1 MFDNPMSRATSQGA
15 TKSVQEAAETGF
27 VNSFK
32 NGYNTVGD
40 AVSELGFG
48 MAGKVRFV
56 TASPG
61 MVTQVVVWQAI
72 KGGKLFMVYKWKDA
86 ARIKSDAQ
94 TAGEICEKLEKNG
107 GLTAKRL
114 VDESRP
120 EDAPLHKEFEW
131 DDATAAEAY
140 REEQARYI
148 IRSLIVQPEESKREV
163 VRAFFPMAEQ
173 KVFESLPVI
182 LSDAKKTSAL
192 LDMALRELKAF
203 ELKYSTL
210 SQLAPVFGAIKEVRK
225 E

>member
-1 MFDNPMSRATSQGA
+1 
-15 TKSVQEAAETGF
+15 
-27 VNSFK
+27 
-32 NGYNTVGD
+32 
-40 AVSELGFG
+40 
-48 MAGKVRFV
+48 
-56 TASPG
+56 
-61 MVTQVVVWQAI
+61 
-72 KGGKLFMVYKWKDA
+72 MVYKWKDA

-94 TAGEICEKLEKNG
+94 TAGEICERLERNGGLTAKRLVGEICEKLEKNG

-148 IRSLIVQPEESKREV
+148 IRSLIVQPEATKNEV
-163 VRAFFPMAEQ
+163 VRAFFPMAEH

-182 LSDAKKTSAL
+182 LSDAKKTDAL
-192 LDMALRELKAF
+192 LDMAMRELKAF

-210 SQLAPVFGAIKEVRK
+210 SQLAPVFEAIEAIKK
-225 E
+225 

>member
-1 MFDNPMSRATSQGA
+1 MLG
-15 TKSVQEAAETGF
+15 
-27 VNSFK
+27 
-32 NGYNTVGD
+32 NG
-40 AVSELGFG
+40 ELGKG
-48 MAGKVRFV
+48 WH
-56 TASPG
+56 G
-61 MVTQVVVWQAI
+61 MVRSVPVLFGLLGCGQVRQAI
-72 KGGKLFMVYKWKDA
+72 KGGKLFMVYKAKDG
-86 ARIKSDAQ
+86 ARLKTDAQ
-94 TAGEICEKLEKNG
+94 TIGEICERLEKNG

-148 IRSLIVQPEESKREV
+148 IRSIVIQPEPTKNDV
-163 VRAFFPMAEQ
+163 VRAFFPVAEQ

-210 SQLAPVFGAIKEVRK
+210 SQLEPVFEAIKEVRK

>member
-1 MFDNPMSRATSQGA
+1 MRHGH
-15 TKSVQEAAETGF
+15 VW
-27 VNSFK
+27 
-32 NGYNTVGD
+32 
-40 AVSELGFG
+40 FG
-48 MAGKVRFV
+48 MAGKVWRRCVWSAGARFGWI
-56 TASPG
+56 G
-61 MVTQVVVWQAI
+61 MERRVQDGSGEVRHSRKGESCSGLVGNGWIWQAI

-86 ARIKSDAQ
+86 ARIKTDAQ
-94 TAGEICEKLEKNG
+94 TAGEICERLERNG

-131 DDATAAEAY
+131 DDPTAAEAY

-148 IRSLIVQPEESKREV
+148 IRSLLVQQEETKNEV

-182 LSDAKKTSAL
+182 LSDAKKTNAL

-203 ELKYSTL
+203 ELKYYTL
-210 SQLAPVFGAIKEVRK
+210 SQLSPVFEAIKAIEK
-225 E
+225 

>member
-1 MFDNPMSRATSQGA
+1 MVRFGRNGGVRN
-15 TKSVQEAAETGF
+15 
-27 VNSFK
+27 VNLSL
-32 NGYNTVGD
+32 G
-40 AVSELGFG
+40 ELWCCL
-48 MAGKVRFV
+48 AGKVGRGEACYGGV
-56 TASPG
+56 RRG
-61 MVTQVVVWQAI
+61 VVSYGLAWQAI

-86 ARIKSDAQ
+86 ARLKTDAQ

-148 IRSLIVQPEESKREV
+148 IRSLIVQPEATKNEV
-163 VRAFFPMAEQ
+163 VRAFFPMAEH

-182 LSDAKKTSAL
+182 LSDSKKTDAL
-192 LDMALRELKAF
+192 LDMAMRELKAF

-210 SQLAPVFGAIKEVRK
+210 SQLAPVFEAIEAIKK
-225 E
+225 